1 MRQAY
6 YLILTS
12 ATTPPGRSY
21 NLFYNLEH
29 LEGGVD
35 SLPKTGGQ
43 TAAGIL
49 QSQQNGRGIK
59 EIGSEDLK
67 AALKAK
73 IPGIQTSPVLEFL
86 FSGNISASIVMHFRA
101 LPELGGCRGCG
112 VGWGG
117 QMKALLP

>member
-1 MRQAY
+1 MCQAY
-6 YLILTS
+6 YLILTR

-35 SLPKTGGQ
+35 SLPRTGGQ

-59 EIGSEDLK
+59 EIGGEDLK

-73 IPGIQTSPVLEFL
+73 VPGIQTSPVLK
-86 FSGNISASIVMHFRA
+86 FSFSSNISASIVMHFWA
-101 LPELGGCRGCG
+101 LPELGGCG
-112 VGWGG
+112 GWGG
-117 QMKALLP
+117 GCQMKARLL